1 MAYKKYKSNSKYNVS
16 PEDKAT
22 KLIETANENI
32 KKFKNNPENVV
43 EFLNFLSKFNQY
55 SARNNLLIQ
64 NQREG
69 SIAVATFPKFK
80 ELGYT
85 VNRGEKS
92 MQILRPN
99 FYEYFLEP
107 KTNKMKSIKKANED
121 EKKLIKDKKILVQ
134 SKTTFSQMNVFDV
147 TQTNM
152 PKEEYPKIYP
162 NAHIDFVYKGNNI
175 ESFNKALQHY
185 SNQDL
190 NIPVTIEPYNDLA
203 KGKYYPLEN
212 KISLNQKNT
221 PTENAHTLIHEL
233 AHSKMHNWEDISS
246 KDNYLVTSTNIKEYQ
261 AEMTTYVVAKHFGLD
276 TEEHSI
282 NYIAGWTDNLN
293 KIEDE
298 KLFDIYSEVSNTSKE
313 MVSEISNTI
322 EELGLNKEVTT
333 HIPVFPNDKDSV
345 NYCNLTGS
353 PLDEGEP
360 VYYSEYNDSFYKY
373 DNFQEVFS
381 ERETENLYNMNI
393 TYFTEMQ
400 YESEDNLVTNIPN
413 NINPR
418 ETKEELRNSLNESL
432 FDYCVEIKTDTT
444 KQEYLNEPVIEI
456 AESNEDFKKGEYY
469 SSSEFK
475 KNIEDKTENNPESLD
490 NNIDFY
496 LINTPDLKSK
506 DNNFIINTT
515 YNESINIVEIAET
528 KLDENNKELSKKTTL
543 EVERE

>member
-1 MAYKKYKSNSKYNVS
+1 MAYKKYKSNSKDNVS

-121 EKKLIKDKKILVQ
+121 EKKLIKEKKILVH

-233 AHSKMHNWEDISS
+233 AHSKMHNLEDISS

-333 HIPVFPNDKDSV
+333 HIPLFPNDKDSV

-360 VYYSEYNDSFYKY
+360 VYFSEYNDSFYKY

-381 ERETENLYNMNI
+381 ERETEILYNMNI

>member
-1 MAYKKYKSNSKYNVS
+1 MAYKKYKSNSKDNVS

-121 EKKLIKDKKILVQ
+121 EKKLIKEKKILVH

-203 KGKYYPLEN
+203 KGKYYPLEK

-233 AHSKMHNWEDISS
+233 AHSKMHNLEDISS

-333 HIPVFPNDKDSV
+333 HIPLFPNDKDSV

-360 VYYSEYNDSFYKY
+360 VYFSEYNDSFYKY

-381 ERETENLYNMNI
+381 ERETEILYNMNI

>member
-1 MAYKKYKSNSKYNVS
+1 MAYKKYKSNSKDNVS

-475 KNIEDKTENNPESLD
+475 KNIEDKTENNPEYLD